1 MRKFSI
7 LAAALIVASGVAVSG
22 SAMPQSATQTPAAV
36 QKPPEPTVQAPAS
49 MQAFAAPDGRFKILL
64 PGTPKQ
70 QTKPIT
76 LEGGVAS
83 TLHQFWVD
91 MDGDNVTY
99 MVIYNDFPTDYAN
112 GSPQDLLESTRD
124 GMVADKTLTS
134 DVPIDLYGVPGRS
147 FTASD
152 KQGWLY
158 AVHQFFDGNR
168 LYQLIVVDDSAHPA
182 ILTEQFM
189 NSFRIVKDNEEKAAG
204 SDDLNPPPASD
215 SSQ

>member
-1 MRKFSI
+1 
-7 LAAALIVASGVAVSG
+7 
-22 SAMPQSATQTPAAV
+22 
-36 QKPPEPTVQAPAS
+36 
-49 MQAFAAPDGRFKILL
+49 
-64 PGTPKQ
+64 
-70 QTKPIT
+70 
-76 LEGGVAS
+76 
-83 TLHQFWVD
+83 
-91 MDGDNVTY
+91 

-124 GMVADKTLTS
+124 GMVADKILTS

-168 LYQLIVVDDSAHPA
+168 LYQMIVVDDSEHPA

-189 NSFRIVKDNEEKAAG
+189 NSFRIVKDNEEKASG
-204 SDDLNPPPASD
+204 SDDQDQPATPD
-215 SSQ
+215 SAQ